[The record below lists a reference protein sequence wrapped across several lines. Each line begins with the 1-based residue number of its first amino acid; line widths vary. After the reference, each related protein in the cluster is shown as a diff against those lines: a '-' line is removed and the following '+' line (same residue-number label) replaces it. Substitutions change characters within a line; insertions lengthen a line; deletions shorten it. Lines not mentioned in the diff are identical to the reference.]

1 MIELPEGLGDS
12 PTTVVNRHVIHGV
25 EVSALAAHWGCFF
38 LSSTN
43 GFGERC
49 ELGPLDPGRSP
60 GRKRI
65 WCTLKLR
72 ESHCKFNWNRC
83 SGFDNYACFSILRV
97 ALYFTHSSRRNPCGR
112 MCSFCAAVCYGSSN
126 MVGLWLL
133 LILRQYTLPTDVT
146 SHQNKNNMADS
157 EEQSGLIS
165 RFVNVSGVSEERARF
180 YLESASWNLEVCLL
194 WLLSL
199 LA

>member
-1 MIELPEGLGDS
+1 
-12 PTTVVNRHVIHGV
+12 
-25 EVSALAAHWGCFF
+25 
-38 LSSTN
+38 
-43 GFGERC
+43 
-49 ELGPLDPGRSP
+49 
-60 GRKRI
+60 
-65 WCTLKLR
+65 
-72 ESHCKFNWNRC
+72 
-83 SGFDNYACFSILRV
+83 
-97 ALYFTHSSRRNPCGR
+97 
-112 MCSFCAAVCYGSSN
+112 
-126 MVGLWLL
+126 VGLWLL

-199 LA
+199 LS